1 MIFGHQPVL
10 EQTMSF
16 TLLSLLA
23 FFACNPM
30 TPVEPPP
37 TEVQTP
43 VTVET
48 PAPEKSQRQVPVTNL
63 ASENPLTADQKREA
77 LRNPAL
83 HNRQA
88 PDNYRVQF
96 DTTKGPFI
104 VGVTR
109 AWAPTGA
116 DRFYHLVDIG
126 FYNDTGFFRNVRN
139 FVVQWGLNGDP
150 VVNLAWK
157 NARIQDDW
165 QSDPSTGH
173 SNTAGTIVFATSGP
187 NTRTSQLFINFK
199 NNSNLDR
206 MGFTPFGSVV
216 EGMDIVNSLNN
227 EYGQTADQGRI
238 TLEGNSYLK
247 ANFPKMDFI
256 TSASILP

>member
-1 MIFGHQPVL
+1 
-10 EQTMSF
+10 MSI

-37 TEVQTP
+37 TAVQTP

-48 PAPEKSQRQVPVTNL
+48 PAAEKSPTQAPVTNL
-63 ASENPLTADQKREA
+63 ASKNPLTADQKREA
-77 LRNPAL
+77 LRSPAL
-83 HNRQA
+83 HHRQA
-88 PDNYRVQF
+88 PDNYSVRF
-96 DTTKGPFI
+96 DTTKGPFVI
-104 VGVTR
+104 EVIR
-109 AWAPTGA
+109 AWAPLGA

-126 FYNDTGFFRNVRN
+126 FYNDTGFFRNVPR

-173 SNTAGTIVFATSGP
+173 SNTTGTIVFATSGP

-216 EGMDIVNSLNN
+216 EGMGIVNSLNN
-227 EYGQTADQGRI
+227 QYGQTADQNRI

-247 ANFPKMDFI
+247 TNFPKMDFI
-256 TSASILP
+256 TSATVLP

>member
-1 MIFGHQPVL
+1 
-10 EQTMSF
+10 MSF
-16 TLLSLLA
+16 TLLSLLTL
-23 FFACNPM
+23 FACNPM
-30 TPVEPPP
+30 TPIAPPP

-48 PAPEKSQRQVPVTNL
+48 PAAEKSQLEVPVTNL
-63 ASENPLTADQKREA
+63 ATESPLTAEVRGSLTADQKREA

-83 HNRQA
+83 HHRQA
-88 PDNYRVQF
+88 PDNYSVRF
-96 DTTKGPFI
+96 DTTKGPFVI
-104 VGVTR
+104 EVIR
-109 AWAPTGA
+109 AWAPLGA

-126 FYNDTGFFRNVRN
+126 FYNDTGFFRNVPR

-165 QSDPSTGH
+165 QSDPSTGK
-173 SNTAGTIVFATSGP
+173 SNVAGTVVFATSGP

-199 NNSNLDR
+199 NNRNLDR

-227 EYGQTADQGRI
+227 EYGQTADQNRI
-238 TLEGNSYLK
+238 MTEGNSYLK
-247 ANFPKMDFI
+247 MNFPKMDFI
-256 TSASILP
+256 TSATVLP

>member
-1 MIFGHQPVL
+1 
-10 EQTMSF
+10 MSF
-16 TLLSLLA
+16 TIVSLLT

-37 TEVQTP
+37 AEVQAPVSVEKPVAVKKVITEEATVDTP
-43 VTVET
+43 
-48 PAPEKSQRQVPVTNL
+48 STNV
-63 ASENPLTADQKREA
+63 AAEPPLTDDEKRAA
-77 LRNPAL
+77 LRDPTLN
-83 HNRQA
+83 HRQA

-96 DTTKGPFI
+96 ETTKGSFI

-109 AWAPTGA
+109 EWAPLGA

-126 FYNDTGFFRNVRN
+126 FYNDTGFFRNVPG

-150 VVNLAWK
+150 AINMAWK
-157 NARIQDDW
+157 NARIQDD
-165 QSDPSTGH
+165 PAKGH
-173 SNTAGTIVFATSGP
+173 SNTEGTIVFATSGP

-216 EGMDIVNSLNN
+216 EGMDVVNSLNN
-227 EYGQTADQGRI
+227 EYGQTANQGRI
-238 TLEGNSYLK
+238 TMEGNSYLK
-247 ANFPKMDFI
+247 TNFPKMDFI
-256 TSASILP
+256 TNATVLPNL